1 VQAEVLQLKDNGV
14 NYSDC
19 EVETLKML
27 SFVMYKTLGFNL
39 GTSQFKIQNIWARTR
54 KSNEGTENSN
64 VKTAKRANSKSAR
77 R

>member
-1 VQAEVLQLKDNGV
+1 MQAEVLQLKDNGV
-14 NYSDC
+14 NYSSC

-39 GTSQFKIQNIWARTR
+39 GTSQYKIQNIWARTR
-54 KSNEGTENSN
+54 KSNEETENSK